1 LSPNKR
7 QKLKTQNGEKP
18 KEEKSINV
26 GPKPITSSMKQVM
39 QGDGQ
44 KNLEEH
50 QILLIYILFINY
62 LETSY
67 KRQ

>member
-1 LSPNKR
+1 
-7 QKLKTQNGEKP
+7 
-18 KEEKSINV
+18 
-26 GPKPITSSMKQVM
+26 M

-44 KNLEEH
+44 KSIEEN
-50 QILLIYILFINY
+50 QAWLQTTSNDGFNESGFLFIYILFIYY